1 MEKIFQ
7 KFIMNTNKTIY
18 KIALV
23 AILTIFT
30 PLTFSQSEGFFED
43 VIVTAEKRNESL
55 QDLSQA
61 VTALTSSEIETK
73 GIETMVD
80 LSSIVP
86 GVTVAKNEGYK
97 TVISIRGVGNE
108 TNQNAI
114 AAPSVAFHM
123 DGIFIASPFSLQTDF
138 IGLERIEVL
147 RGPQGTLF
155 GQNSTGGA
163 VNVITKKPSFDG
175 TASASL
181 TIGDYDLNKFTL
193 AASEALSENVAFGFS
208 FASTNRE
215 GFSTNIANGQDLD
228 DANNISVRNDLF
240 IDLDPSSSLRLF
252 AQYTDVDRNGS
263 AMKGLDDPTVGVRN
277 LNQDTLSRLELTSTI
292 IAGIYEKDLGFANL
306 KVLASTQS
314 DSISVDRDNDRHFY
328 QDLSPSLPGV
338 TTYAKAEFRPE
349 TSKVESET
357 FEINLVSNEPL
368 LDGKLDWTVG
378 GFYMKHEIENH
389 IREYIDGAGSGNPV
403 DGVLRYICTEPFA
416 DPNDCYGTA
425 PGSFAVYDAEF
436 GFISDAFPE
445 RDSVSIFGQTTYSFS
460 DDLRLISGFRWTED
474 KFNSHVENFLSV
486 PNQIYDLDERDNAIS
501 GRVTF
506 EYDVDSDTMIYFSQ
520 TRGFKPGGGNLT
532 FGFTEAEDL
541 VTKTA
546 AYTTLYSTDAGSPT
560 GTALAAGDPLITAA
574 AQAAVAAPMVF
585 RTFEKETLDST
596 EIGLKTD
603 LFDGRAR
610 ANIAIF
616 DYSYEDLQV
625 QGTDPDIFRGG
636 VVNLPESEVQ
646 GLEIE
651 FTGYLSDSLTLDAN
665 FAFLDSEITESFEYL
680 DNVKAQQFGF
690 SNILAEVTRFGLKEE
705 VLGNELAKTPE
716 FTTDLSLIYNT
727 TLASGDVFSSAL
739 QYVYRGKFFQ
749 RIVNNPVQDV
759 VDSYQVFNFTAG
771 IDYSN
776 GMGFDL
782 IIRNVGDEDGMN
794 SAMTDVFGVG
804 ATGIEYIPPRQIM
817 TRISY
822 DF

>member
-1 MEKIFQ
+1 
-7 KFIMNTNKTIY
+7 MNTNKSIN
-18 KIALV
+18 KIALA

-61 VTALTSSEIETK
+61 VTALTSSEIEIK

-123 DGIFIASPFSLQTDF
+123 DGIFIASPFALQTDF
-138 IGLERIEVL
+138 VDLERIEVL

-163 VNVITKKPSFDG
+163 INVITKKPSFDG

-181 TIGDYDLNKFTL
+181 TIGDYDLNKFSL

-208 FASTNRE
+208 FTSTNRE

-328 QDLSPSLPGV
+328 QDAAPSLPGV
-338 TTYAKAEFRPE
+338 AAYAKAEFRPE

-378 GFYMKHEIENH
+378 AFYMEHKIENH
-389 IREYIDGAGSGNPV
+389 IREYLDGAGGGTV
-403 DGVLRYICTEPFA
+403 DGSFNYVCGEPFA
-416 DPNDCYGTA
+416 LAAPNCYQVG
-425 PGSFAVYDAEF
+425 GAVIPYNAEF
-436 GFISDAFPE
+436 GFVSDAFPE
-445 RDSVSIFGQTTYSFS
+445 RKSVSIFGQTTYSFS

-474 KFNSHVENFLSV
+474 EFNSNVSNFFGF
-486 PNQIYDLDERDNAIS
+486 QTFTLDERDNETS
-501 GRVTF
+501 GRITF
-506 EYDVDSDTMIYFSQ
+506 EYDVDSDTMVYFSQ

-532 FGFTEAEDL
+532 FGFTTTED
-541 VTKTA
+541 A
-546 AYTTLYSTDAGSPT
+546 AASR
-560 GTALAAGDPLITAA
+560 ALAPA
-574 AQAAVAAPMVF
+574 MVLP
-585 RTFEKETLDST
+585 TFEAETLDSS

-603 LFDGRAR
+603 FFDGRAR

-616 DYSYEDLQV
+616 DYSYENLQV
-625 QGTDPDIFRGG
+625 QGTDPDVFRGG

-680 DNVKAQQFGF
+680 DNVKAQQHSFGGET
-690 SNILAEVTRFGLKEE
+690 LRYALRED

-749 RIVNNPVQDV
+749 RIANNPVQDV